1 MSTRPEADPAPEPDA
16 AKCLARSV
24 ADALAEN
31 PLLEAVTINRAR
43 HTISL
48 ATLGQAD
55 VPKLTERIS
64 ATVQRAQEASEQTSC
79 TLLAGEGDCH
89 TCVQPLSDLERKQ
102 ISIRHD
108 AETTTIA
115 RVTCPTAPKFWRWR
129 DIPWPKVV
137 QRDVEFLEHADEINE
152 WKAQLAA
159 ALLCGAF
166 GLGAYLFRAQPLS
179 IIGFLLAYLAGSWF
193 TAQEVWERL
202 QKRTIDVHFLMLA
215 VAAGSACIG

>member
-1 MSTRPEADPAPEPDA
+1 MSTRPEADPATEPDA

-79 TLLAGEGDCH
+79 TLLAGDGVCAGLPGRQLVYR
-89 TCVQPLSDLERKQ
+89 TGSLGTASK
-102 ISIRHD
+102 
-108 AETTTIA
+108 A
-115 RVTCPTAPKFWRWR
+115 R
-129 DIPWPKVV
+129 D
-137 QRDVEFLEHADEINE
+137 
-152 WKAQLAA
+152 
-159 ALLCGAF
+159 
-166 GLGAYLFRAQPLS
+166 
-179 IIGFLLAYLAGSWF
+179 
-193 TAQEVWERL
+193 
-202 QKRTIDVHFLMLA
+202 
-215 VAAGSACIG
+215 